1 MVVVVVETMQQ
12 PSDEAVGG
20 FEGGY
25 FCCHERRTK
34 QRGLNNTMI
43 IMRQRIDGC
52 VGRAGRRRHSD
63 LNGVTEEM
71 NKTFFPCFSDRTE
84 ARRGS
89 SDAAAFFSHLSWL
102 FIAKKICLFRPK
114 SEAQGHPAFTIKL
127 SKQHEGFTLKE
138 LNETEWKTDKK

>member
-12 PSDEAVGG
+12 PSDEAVGC

-34 QRGLNNTMI
+34 QRGLNNTKI

-63 LNGVTEEM
+63 LNGVTEET

-89 SDAAAFFSHLSWL
+89 SDAAGFFSHLSWL
-102 FIAKKICLFRPK
+102 FIAKNSVFFVQKAK
-114 SEAQGHPAFTIKL
+114 HKV
-127 SKQHEGFTLKE
+127 TLPS
-138 LNETEWKTDKK
+138 L